1 MATKHAG
8 LGCREEVKEV
18 EGSLAT
24 LKTSLCK
31 PVPLPPTLIPSCS
44 LALVLAELYKGP
56 SHSNAHG
63 NPNRYDAL
71 FWKFAGF
78 SCSFSNFPPRKNL
91 ESLRWHSART
101 ERRGFGVGRVAPT
114 RYAALCV
121 KIVVRPRKSHQSL
134 LANFQFYFLDFL
146 RIL

>member
-78 SCSFSNFPPRKNL
+78 SCSFSNFPREKISNHFDGT
-91 ESLRWHSART
+91 LRVQKDVASGLVVS
-101 ERRGFGVGRVAPT
+101 RRLAP
-114 RYAALCV
+114 AALCV
-121 KIVVRPRKSHQSL
+121 KIVVRPGKSHQSL
-134 LANFQFYFLDFL
+134 LPNFQFYFLDFL
-146 RIL
+146 NS